1 MALSTTPS
9 LPIPP
14 RIEHT
19 VGRTPHRALHGAT
32 HYTEAHVL
40 CVMMYAMSTLE
51 CISHE
56 ALFNDRCGKRRS
68 ERKRTRVVAP
78 SVDAVDSLVGH

>member
-51 CISHE
+51 CISHGPFQRSMWQKE
-56 ALFNDRCGKRRS
+56 ERAEEDTRRG
-68 ERKRTRVVAP
+68 AI
-78 SVDAVDSLVGH
+78 G